1 MKKCKGC
8 GAILQS
14 KDQNAPGYTPKEN
27 SDYCQRCFRL
37 IHYDDLMI
45 SMRKGIDPDVV
56 MDRISQ
62 SDALILWVV
71 DLFDFEAGIIPGL
84 NRHLI
89 GKDIIM
95 VCTKRDILPDTL
107 SEEKIARFVFSRLKE
122 NGISIKSLILTSKL
136 ERMGVEE
143 VKQAVQ
149 LYRKNRE
156 VIVMGKANSGKSTLL
171 NNLLGETYDSQRGK
185 EQDHYRVCDPR
196 RRHRLARS
204 TDRRTHQ
211 PHQYP
216 DQAYAAEPQ
225 GFPFQPRPAENGRTS
240 QKPAQL
246 PEKEGYRALPRDYRQ
261 AGSA

>member
-171 NNLLGETYDSQRGK
+171 NNLLGENTLTMSR
-185 EQDHYRVCDPR
+185 
-196 RRHRLARS
+196 
-204 TDRRTHQ
+204 
-211 PHQYP
+211 YP
-216 DQAYAAEPQ
+216 
-225 GFPFQPRPAENGRTS
+225 GTT
-240 QKPAQL
+240 
-246 PEKEGYRALPRDYRQ
+246 
-261 AGSA
+261 

>member
-14 KDQNAPGYTPKEN
+14 KVPNAPGYTPKEN

-95 VCTKRDILPDTL
+95 VCTKRYILPDTL

-171 NNLLGETYDSQRGK
+171 NNLLGENTLTMSR
-185 EQDHYRVCDPR
+185 
-196 RRHRLARS
+196 
-204 TDRRTHQ
+204 
-211 PHQYP
+211 YP
-216 DQAYAAEPQ
+216 GTTLDFNELEIDGVPYVDTP
-225 GFPFQPRPAENGRTS
+225 GI
-240 QKPAQL
+240 
-246 PEKEGYRALPRDYRQ
+246 
-261 AGSA
+261 

>member
-14 KDQNAPGYTPKEN
+14 KDPNAPGYTPKEN

-89 GKDIIM
+89 GK
-95 VCTKRDILPDTL
+95 ILL
-107 SEEKIARFVFSRLKE
+107 WFVQSVIFFQIHCQK
-122 NGISIKSLILTSKL
+122 KKL
-136 ERMGVEE
+136 HD
-143 VKQAVQ
+143 
-149 LYRKNRE
+149 LYF
-156 VIVMGKANSGKSTLL
+156 L
-171 NNLLGETYDSQRGK
+171 D
-185 EQDHYRVCDPR
+185 
-196 RRHRLARS
+196 
-204 TDRRTHQ
+204 
-211 PHQYP
+211 
-216 DQAYAAEPQ
+216 
-225 GFPFQPRPAENGRTS
+225 
-240 QKPAQL
+240 
-246 PEKEGYRALPRDYRQ
+246 
-261 AGSA
+261 

>member
-122 NGISIKSLILTSKL
+122 NGISI
-136 ERMGVEE
+136 
-143 VKQAVQ
+143 
-149 LYRKNRE
+149 
-156 VIVMGKANSGKSTLL
+156 
-171 NNLLGETYDSQRGK
+171 
-185 EQDHYRVCDPR
+185 
-196 RRHRLARS
+196 
-204 TDRRTHQ
+204 
-211 PHQYP
+211 
-216 DQAYAAEPQ
+216 
-225 GFPFQPRPAENGRTS
+225 
-240 QKPAQL
+240 
-246 PEKEGYRALPRDYRQ
+246 
-261 AGSA
+261 